1 MRVLGNGECLI
12 LQNQKK
18 ASMIFH
24 SNKLNN
30 LYRRLGVLG
39 LGVVVL
45 TLLVFIPIAVFL
57 MDEWHRESLMKKY
70 RQSGTAIEL
79 PIQQGSWSVES
90 VLQPNEVIVCVID
103 SYGSA
108 DHLSALNNQQKLSVP
123 KSKLPSESGLWYM
136 LFFSI
141 DRVERIA
148 SWQDPN
154 YQFDFV
160 EQSCG
165 DISARF
171 LISPYYIGGRRSS
184 SLGSLSINK

>member
-1 MRVLGNGECLI
+1 VRVLGSGECLV
-12 LQNQKK
+12 LQNQTKTP
-18 ASMIFH
+18 MIFN
-24 SNKLNN
+24 SNKPNSI
-30 LYRRLGVLG
+30 YRRLGVL
-39 LGVVVL
+39 VL
-45 TLLVFIPIAVFL
+45 MPLALSPIALFL
-57 MDEWHRESLMKKY
+57 IDEWHRQSLMKKY
-70 RQSGTAIEL
+70 QQAGTAIEL

-90 VLQPNEVIVCVID
+90 VLQPNEVIACVID

-108 DHLSALNNQQKLSVP
+108 DDLPALNGQQKLSIP

-154 YQFDFV
+154 YQFDLV

-184 SLGSLSINK
+184 LGSLSINK